1 MGSLQGHHPWSL
13 SRSCLVQSKPLD
25 LPKTFHIMVDIGHH
39 VIDIMGIQ
47 DSRMKSDKNGGY
59 VTH

>member
-13 SRSCLVQSKPLD
+13 SCSCLVQSKPLD
-25 LPKTFHIMVDIGHH
+25 LPKAFHTMVDIGHH

-47 DSRMKSDKNGGY
+47 DSRMKSDKNGG
-59 VTH
+59 